1 MALDLT
7 VERLIPLSGVGRV
20 GPQGRVL
27 TLGTKDTLAAAL
39 ATGYIDKLV
48 KGMNEKTPHDNRPI
62 FSGDL
67 INLQTE
73 YDVDANMKWTL
84 CKVTYV
90 PPSDMYTLVQVEA
103 DKINVAFTRQMV
115 TRRLSF
121 ETGEQQAK
129 VKVYFNSAVTINK
142 IRGVV
147 VKTVAGTDSGTI
159 TAKNSAGI
167 GMATGVLTFAAAA
180 AYNTEQ
186 SSSPTSNNTVAKDSF
201 ISLETAKTTAGGEV
215 EVTIEYTVTAG

>member
-7 VERLIPLSGVGRV
+7 VERIIPLSGVGRV

-27 TLGTKDTLAAAL
+27 ALGTKDTLAAAL
-39 ATGYIDKLV
+39 VTGYIDKLV
-48 KGMNEKTPHDNRPI
+48 KGMNEKTPPNNRPI

-73 YDVDANMKWTL
+73 YNVAANMKWTL
-84 CKVTYV
+84 CKVTYA
-90 PPSDMYTLVQVEA
+90 SDTYSLVEIAA
-103 DKINVAFTRQMV
+103 DKVNDAFTRQMV

-121 ETGEQQAK
+121 ETGEQAE
-129 VKVYFNSAVTINK
+129 VKVYFNSAVTVNK

-159 TAKNSAGI
+159 TAKDSSGAA
-167 GMATGVLTFAAAA
+167 MTAGVLTFAASA
-180 AYNTEQ
+180 AYNDEQ
-186 SSSPTSNNTVAKDSF
+186 SASPTSDNTAAKDSF
-201 ISLETAKTTAGGEV
+201 ISLTTAKVTAGGEV
-215 EVTIEYTVTAG
+215 EVTIEYTVTAE